1 MDMGFTETL
10 TIWSEGTE
18 MTGGLF
24 EAVLYSGLRVSRF
37 VPLNNASLYKSQLNS
52 LGSSVPIC
60 KPRKLESSQILCWT

>member
-24 EAVLYSGLRVSRF
+24 EAVLYSGLRVGRF

-52 LGSSVPIC
+52 WLQFSH
-60 KPRKLESSQILCWT
+60 L